1 MKKWYEKPL
10 RAVTLEFPASDVA
23 TIDVKGIV
31 DETHRGAVNTLCV
44 FSIGY
49 YPGGTAFYQ
58 SRLAPHYPGLGERD
72 LLAEALKAA
81 HANGQKVIAYIA
93 SIWGG
98 SEMYWEHPDWAQRKA
113 DGRVTSWDEAYTSVA
128 MCPNSPYRGYLE
140 QVVTEISD
148 NYPVDGFY
156 FDEPSFQSWCSCSHC
171 REKFFAEYHQELPVK
186 EDWGDPVFQ
195 KFIAWRYCQIT
206 AWRRSL
212 YELVKQDDRCIFFQG
227 AYPLS
232 NLVSKPFKVSGFKY
246 KYWYP
251 ERFAVDWYVPLAH
264 AAYLPGS
271 AEIGDVVH
279 FEPYRHMVNDPIW
292 VYGLAMR
299 YGQSIGKGKQ
309 ILALNMMAQTPFDQY
324 GLPEEEIRLA
334 ISEIFANSG
343 SPLFAR
349 YYPDRVDPG
358 AWEHVYNCFRE
369 FQASEEYLYH
379 RESVKYAAILYS
391 QSSLDRFDHLK
402 DKPAHLGC
410 LKGLSKALL
419 QEHLL
424 FDIITEADLGGL
436 GEYRVLVLPNTSCL
450 TSEAKAQIR
459 RFVAQGGGVVASY
472 EAGIYDE
479 SGRRLP
485 ADDFAGLFGLAYSP
499 EPPQFAGFD
508 VYMRLAEAH
517 ELPVKLPAGKLIPT
531 GGIQLG
537 VVPES
542 AQVVATTLGGAAVHY
557 GPLGEETGS
566 PAVLLSQPEGQGRC
580 VYFSLPIGN
589 RYLEFGVSAHREL
602 IAAAVRWAAGEESP
616 IMLENASKE
625 LALTAYL
632 QEVEKR
638 YVIHLV
644 ASVRDEELRSII
656 EVNEFSDVRLV
667 LSRKGKI
674 IHKVASLNQPC
685 EIIWRTTDGKLV
697 IEIPRVHISDIILV
711 EYQ

>member
-113 DGRVTSWDEAYTSVA
+113 DDRVTSWDEAYTSVA

-227 AYPLS
+227 AFPLARFTS
-232 NLVSKPFKVSGFKY
+232 VPLGVSGITLHNPY
-246 KYWYP
+246 Q

-264 AAYLPGS
+264 AAYLPNS
-271 AEIGDVVH
+271 ADIGDVVH
-279 FEPYRHMVNDPIW
+279 FELYRVSVREPLW
-292 VYGLAMR
+292 WYGISLR
-299 YGQSIGKGKQ
+299 YGQSIGRGKQ
-309 ILALNMMAQTPFDQY
+309 ILTLNMMAQTPFDQY
-324 GLPEEEIRLA
+324 GLPEGEIRLSIA
-334 ISEIFANSG
+334 EILANTA
-343 SPLFAR
+343 SPQYAR
-349 YYPDRVDPG
+349 YYPDRVDQE
-358 AWEHVYNCFRE
+358 AWDHVY
-369 FQASEEYLYH
+369 ASLNRAKEIEPYLEN

-459 RFVAQGGGVVASY
+459 CFVAQGGGVVASY
-472 EAGIYDE
+472 EAGIYDK

-602 IAAAVRWAAGEESP
+602 IAAAVRWAAGDNP
-616 IMLENASKE
+616 QVTLENAPSTI
-625 LALTAYL
+625 ALTGFQQDGGRRL
-632 QEVEKR
+632 
-638 YVIHLV
+638 ILHLV
-644 ASVRDEELRSII
+644 ASVRDET
-656 EVNEFSDVRLV
+656 VRP
-667 LSRKGKI
+667 I
-674 IHKVASLNQPC
+674 
-685 EIIWRTTDGKLV
+685 
-697 IEIPRVHISDIILV
+697 IEIPQTRDVVLKIHSRKSPQKVSSLWEKQSINWEWVGEVLSLDVPRICEAEIILV
-711 EYQ
+711 EYE

>member
-1 MKKWYEKPL
+1 MKKWYQKPL

-72 LLAEALKAA
+72 LLVEALKAA

-98 SEMYWEHPDWAQRKA
+98 AELYWEHPDWAQRKA

-128 MCPNSPYRGYLE
+128 MCPNSPYRGYLGR
-140 QVVTEISD
+140 VVTEISE

-156 FDEPSFQSWCSCSHC
+156 FDEPSFQSWCSCSYC
-171 REKFFAEYHQELPVK
+171 REKFFAEFHQELPVK

-195 KFIAWRYCQIT
+195 KFIAWRYRQIT

-212 YELVKQDDRCIFFQG
+212 YELVKRDERCVFFQG
-227 AYPLS
+227 AFPLARFTS
-232 NLVSKPFKVSGFKY
+232 APLGVSGITLHNPY
-246 KYWYP
+246 Q

-264 AAYLPGS
+264 AAYLPDS
-271 AEIGDVVH
+271 ADIGDVVH
-279 FEPYRHMVNDPIW
+279 FELYRVSVREPLW
-292 VYGLAMR
+292 WYGISLR

-309 ILALNMMAQTPFDQY
+309 ILTLNMMAQTPFDQY
-324 GLPEEEIRLA
+324 GLPEGEIRLSIA
-334 ISEIFANSG
+334 EILANTA
-343 SPLFAR
+343 SPQFAR
-349 YYPDRVDPG
+349 YYPDRVDQE
-358 AWEHVYNCFRE
+358 AWEHVY
-369 FQASEEYLYH
+369 ASLNRAKEIEPYLEN

-391 QSSLDRFDHLK
+391 QSSLDRFDHMG
-402 DKPAHLGC
+402 DKPAHLSC
-410 LKGLSKALL
+410 LKGFSKALL

-424 FDIITEADLGGL
+424 FDIITEADLGRL

-450 TSEAKAQIR
+450 SAEAKAQIR
-459 RFVAQGGGVVASY
+459 RFVARGGGVVASY
-472 EAGIYDE
+472 EAGMYDE
-479 SGRRLP
+479 AGWRQPS
-485 ADDFAGLFGLAYSP
+485 DDFSEMFGLSYSS
-499 EPPQFAGFD
+499 EPPQFGGFD
-508 VYMRLAEAH
+508 VYMRLSGEH
-517 ELPVKLPAGKLIPT
+517 ELPVKLSPGKLIPT

-537 VVPES
+537 VVAGS
-542 AQVVATTLGGAAVHY
+542 AQVVASTLGGAAVHY

-566 PAVLLSQPEGQGRC
+566 PAVLLAQPEGRGRC

-602 IAAAVRWAAGEESP
+602 IAAAVRWAAREEAP
-616 IMLENASKE
+616 IRLENASKE
-625 LALTAYL
+625 LALTAYV

-644 ASVRDEELRSII
+644 ASVRDEELRSIT
-656 EVNEFSDVRLV
+656 EVNEFFDVRLV
-667 LSRKGKI
+667 LSINGKI
-674 IHKVASLNQPC
+674 IHKVARLNQQC
-685 EIIWRTTDGKLV
+685 EIIWRTTEGKLV
-697 IEIPRVHISDIILV
+697 IEIPCIHISDIILV